1 MKKIILYPTHRKF
14 IRLLKDTDKIGKPI
28 VIKEK
33 DLESIHKLWAST
45 QNSLERH
52 KGIYKIVVRAM
63 NENVY
68 EQGDTILDCQRIDLI
83 ESDFCQAER
92 KNLLRTIRNIIF
104 TYIYRKTIH
113 FVRPHTKNTT
123 I

>member
-14 IRLLKDTDKIGKPI
+14 IRLLKDNDKIGKPI

-68 EQGDTILDCQRIDLI
+68 EQGDTLLDRQRIDLI

-92 KNLLRTIRNIIF
+92 KTFLRTIRNIILVF
-104 TYIYRKTIH
+104 TYRKLKHCICH
-113 FVRPHTKNTT
+113 HKK
-123 I
+123 